1 MGGETVSL
9 RLRSLLSAGAVLTL
23 AGIFLLGW
31 SGQAVADVS
40 DNGTSAGNNS
50 RATPVVVNKVVLT
63 TADSGPTRMYRA
75 TVFDTLGR
83 PVKDAVLD
91 IGGLS
96 DDPDVRVA
104 TKPMI
109 AFSATAA
116 QATVVYPAPGPW
128 VVVVRVH
135 APSQYVHLGSENI
148 TGVAEP
154 VAAHNTPS
162 RQALQAISPNL
173 GARLTAAQNGTAVV
187 LRDGHTATG
196 VGFADHALSTSNLNA
211 SATVNGLAE
220 DVGFALLHLV
230 GVALWLLAVGSVAL
244 AGRAGNGAL
253 GSRLLAWITPRYAL
267 LAGGGLA
274 VVVITGL
281 ANLRRSAP
289 DGLFDGTITSTN
301 VGRLYVGAL
310 ALKMGL
316 VAASALTS
324 FRLGSRLRLGPRL
337 ESSHGPGHLYVGAA
351 QAGAVSHGGGL
362 TDALLAKLAVRNV
375 VFAAAIIGCV
385 NVMNQASHLLH

>member
-1 MGGETVSL
+1 M
-9 RLRSLLSAGAVLTL
+9 

-31 SGQAVADVS
+31 SGQAVAAAS
-40 DNGTSAGNNS
+40 DNGASAGDES
-50 RATPVVVNKVVLT
+50 RAIPVVVNKVVLT

-96 DDPDVRVA
+96 GDPDVRVA
-104 TKPMI
+104 TKPMTAI
-109 AFSATAA
+109 SATAT
-116 QATVVYPAPGPW
+116 QATVAYPAPGPW

-187 LRDGHTATG
+187 LGDGHTAAG
-196 VGFADHALSTSNLNA
+196 VGFADHALNTSAALYA

-220 DVGFALLHLV
+220 EVGFALLHLL
-230 GVALWLLAVGSVAL
+230 GVASWLLAVGSVAL
-244 AGRAGNGAL
+244 AGRAGNSAF
-253 GSRLLAWITPRYAL
+253 GSRLLAWITPRYSL

-289 DGLFDGTITSTN
+289 DGLFDGTVTSTN

-316 VAASALTS
+316 VAASVLTS
-324 FRLGSRLRLGPRL
+324 FRLGSRLRSGSRPQLGSRL
-337 ESSHGPGHLYVGAA
+337 ESSHGPSHLYVGAA
-351 QAGAVSHGGGL
+351 QAGTISHGAGL
-362 TDALLAKLAVRNV
+362 ADALLAKLAVRNV